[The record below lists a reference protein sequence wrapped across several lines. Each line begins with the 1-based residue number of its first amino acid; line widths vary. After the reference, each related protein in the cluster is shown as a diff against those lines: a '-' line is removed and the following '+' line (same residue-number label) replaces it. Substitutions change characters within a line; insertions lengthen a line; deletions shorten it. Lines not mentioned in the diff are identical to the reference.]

1 MIFKTDDYK
10 KFKIKFKKLRSY
22 TKLQNHTVLTSGRA
36 SVIFEIPCKHPLSRL
51 HFPLFICRY
60 YQTSKLD
67 HHSHAFFLNQKDREI
82 PM

>member
-1 MIFKTDDYK
+1 M
-10 KFKIKFKKLRSY
+10 
-22 TKLQNHTVLTSGRA
+22 KLQNHTVLTSGRA

-67 HHSHAFFLNQKDREI
+67 HL
-82 PM
+82 